1 MQNPAGQRKKNDKSN
16 TNNQQVH
23 TDPPD
28 RTARVKVRNLQINI
42 PGTPTAS
49 CPHSSGA
56 NLDNAFYEGFRA
68 LSPAQYTSAP
78 GHSDDLVGYR
88 FSKYRLAVSLWP
100 HVPGTSSWK
109 EFFAERRAAASQ
121 LADVDERPDPPATS
135 GRILVSQR

>member
-1 MQNPAGQRKKNDKSN
+1 MQNPAGQRNNNDKSN

-78 GHSDDLVGYR
+78 GYSDDLVGYR
-88 FSKYRLAVSLWP
+88 FSKYCLAVYSLPP
-100 HVPGTSSWK
+100 HPAPPSSK
-109 EFFAERRAAASQ
+109 HP
-121 LADVDERPDPPATS
+121 L
-135 GRILVSQR
+135 